1 MSDHQHTTQ
10 GTTHGAAHGAAVDS
24 YQLELSRWNA
34 GRNALA
40 LAALIGIIGCLVGY
54 ASNPEHFFLSY
65 TVAFAYT
72 TFIGLGAF
80 FFVMVQYLTGSAWSV
95 TMRRIMENLMMTL
108 PIGLLLFVPIIIGM
122 KYIYPWMNPQVVAA
136 SEALRAKSGFLSQN
150 FFILRGVVYFALWSL
165 WVGSIYRQSTKQD
178 AERSIRQMHIA
189 SKWSAPGLFLAVV
202 VGSLAAFDWLMS
214 LEPTWYSTIFGLVTL
229 AGGSL
234 SFFSVLTLVCLGF
247 RKVGVLKNTITQE
260 HYHDLGKWM
269 FTLTAFYTY
278 VAFSQYM
285 LIWYANLPEE
295 TIWYRHRMMGD
306 WLPVS
311 LAMPFLRFLI
321 PFFVLLCRGAK
332 RSLGV
337 ITFIAIWS
345 LVVEYID
352 LYWVVMPVR
361 YKAGPEF
368 HLFWLDL
375 SALLTTVSICGLMF
389 WSRFRAH
396 KMIPV
401 GDLRLEQSLHFEN
414 A

>member
-1 MSDHQHTTQ
+1 MTDHS
-10 GTTHGAAHGAAVDS
+10 THSAAPES
-24 YQLELSRWNA
+24 YQLDLSRWNA
-34 GRNALA
+34 GRNSLA
-40 LAALIGIIGCLVGY
+40 IAALIGIIGCIAGY
-54 ASNPEHFFLSY
+54 ATNPARFFHSY
-65 TVAFAYT
+65 IVAFAFT

-95 TMRRIMENLMMTL
+95 TMRRIMENIMMTL
-108 PIGLLLFVPIIIGM
+108 PMGLLLFIPVVLGL
-122 KYIYPWMNPQVVAA
+122 KYIYPWTNPVLVQS
-136 SEALRAKSGFLSQN
+136 SEALRAKSAFLSQDW
-150 FFILRGVVYFALWSL
+150 FIIRGAIYFVLWSL
-165 WVGSIYRQSTKQD
+165 WAASIYRQSTKQD
-178 AERSIRQMHIA
+178 HERSIRQMHIA

-214 LEPTWYSTIFGLVTL
+214 LEPSWYSTIFGLITL

-234 SFFSVLTLVCLGF
+234 SFFSVMTLVCLGF
-247 RKVGVLKNTITQE
+247 RRVGVLRNAINGE
-260 HYHDLGKWM
+260 HYHDLGKWL
-269 FTLTAFYTY
+269 FALTAFYTY

-295 TIWYRHRMMGD
+295 TIWYRHRLVGG
-306 WLPVS
+306 WLPIS

-345 LVVEYID
+345 LLVEYLD
-352 LYWVVMPVR
+352 LYWVAMPVW
-361 YKAGPEF
+361 YKNGPEF
-368 HLFWLDL
+368 HWLDL
-375 SALLTTVSICGLMF
+375 ATLLTTVSICGLVF

-396 KMIPV
+396 KMVPV
-401 GDLRLEQSLHFEN
+401 GDLRLQQSLHFEN